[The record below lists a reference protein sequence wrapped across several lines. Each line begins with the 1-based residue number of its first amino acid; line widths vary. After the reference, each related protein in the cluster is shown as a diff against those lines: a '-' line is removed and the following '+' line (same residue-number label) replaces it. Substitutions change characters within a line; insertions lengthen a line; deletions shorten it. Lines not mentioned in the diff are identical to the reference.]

1 MFLSGYLS
9 MINLNIQL
17 QVIGLVLALMIIIMN
32 STRKKIGLMADFS
45 FELLSMTVALS
56 IIFDIWSVYTINKVN
71 DKRISEAYNMFVC
84 KTYIVTLTLVAAMA
98 FFYTLTEIYG
108 GAVLKK
114 SGLFGYVLLEMIA
127 IPAIYVLPL
136 EYHIDVRSI
145 YSYGYATDIGAA
157 VGLVYLALSCVYIVI
172 FRKRIDH
179 TRINAIAIFCLA
191 MTVAAVF
198 QNFNR
203 IHLISSVTVA
213 IGTVYIY
220 LRLED
225 PSSYTDKDT
234 ETFNVKALVK
244 YLDGIYSEGKQVSLM
259 NLNLAGS
266 RFFKDVYGDEV
277 FHKLMKS
284 LVTYLE
290 GSKKRAVF
298 NTEEMDFIIVFES
311 NSDFDNEVFAI
322 RQDLMSLWSIDS
334 IKVEL
339 NPTIITF
346 PKENIPYTSADDVIS
361 TLRFFATE
369 MKENG
374 RKDYM
379 VIGPN
384 DIKEKEQRD
393 MLENMLLEAM
403 DNNNIEVFYQP
414 IYDLRTGKI
423 FGAEALARVRNASGE
438 FIVNDDIIP
447 VAERSGII
455 LRMGFRIFE
464 GVCRFVSENPL
475 KKLKIKKITV
485 NLSSAQCVQRNF
497 ADDMIELMKMYDLD
511 GSNFIFEVTQSSVA
525 LSKESLMRNLYRL
538 SSFGVEIAS
547 DQFGKK
553 MAGFEELSALPVSM
567 VKIDRDV
574 LRTCFSE
581 DSGEMEKAGFAL
593 VALIKKMGKK
603 VAAVGVEDEHMVDE
617 LKKVKVHYVQGRF
630 MSDAVDEETFVKL
643 CKGEIKKNEQ
653 G

>member
-1 MFLSGYLS
+1 
-9 MINLNIQL
+9 MINLNTSM
-17 QVIGLVLALMIIIMN
+17 QVIGLVLAVMIIIMN

-45 FELLSMTVALS
+45 FELLSISVALS
-56 IIFDIWSVYTINKVN
+56 IVFDIWSVYTINLVN
-71 DKRISEAYNMFVC
+71 DRKISTEYNMFVC
-84 KTYIVTLTLVAAMA
+84 KTYIVTLTLVASMA

-108 GAVLKK
+108 GAVLKM
-114 SGLFGYVLLEMIA
+114 SRLFGYVLLEMLA

-145 YSYGYATDIGAA
+145 YTYGVATDIGAA
-157 VGLVYLALSCVYIVI
+157 VGLVFLVLSCVYIVI
-172 FRKRIDH
+172 FRKKIEH
-179 TRINAIAIFCLA
+179 SRINAIAGFCIA
-191 MTVAAVF
+191 MTAGAAF

-203 IHLISSVTVA
+203 EHLIASVTVA
-213 IGTVYIY
+213 IGIVYIY

-244 YLDGIYSEGKQVSLM
+244 YLDGVYSEGKTVSLM

-266 RFFKDVYGDEV
+266 RFFKDVYGDEIY
-277 FHKLMKS
+277 HKLMKS
-284 LVTYLE
+284 LVKYLE
-290 GSKKRAVF
+290 GSKRRSVF
-298 NTEEMDFIIVFES
+298 NTEEMDFIIVFDG
-311 NSDFDNEVFAI
+311 NANFDNEVFAI
-322 RQDLMSLWSIDS
+322 RQDLMSLWSVDA

-346 PKENIPYTSADDVIS
+346 PKENIPYSTAEEVIS

-393 MLENMLLEAM
+393 ILENMLLEAM

-414 IYDLRTGKI
+414 IYDLKTGKI
-423 FGAEALARVRNASGE
+423 FGAEALARVRNARGE

-455 LRMGFRIFE
+455 LRMGFRVFE
-464 GVCRFVSENPL
+464 GVCRFVSQNKL
-475 KKLKIKKITV
+475 RKLKIKKITV
-485 NLSSAQCVQRNF
+485 NLSSAQCIQRNF
-497 ADDMIELMKMYDLD
+497 ADDMIEIMKMYDLE
-511 GSNFIFEVTQSSVA
+511 GSNFIFEITHSGA
-525 LSKESLMRNLYRL
+525 MFSKESLIRNLYRL
-538 SSFGVEIAS
+538 SSYGVEIAS

-553 MAGFEELSALPVSM
+553 MGGFEELSALPISL
-567 VKIDRDV
+567 VKIDREV

-593 VALIKKMGKK
+593 VALVKKMGKK
-603 VAAVGVEDEHMVDE
+603 VAAVGVEDDHMLEE
-617 LKKVKVHYVQGRF
+617 LKRAKVHYVQGRL
-630 MSDAVDEETFVKL
+630 MADAVDADTFVKL
-643 CKGEIKKNEQ
+643 CKGELVEDEQ

>member
-1 MFLSGYLS
+1 
-9 MINLNIQL
+9 MINLNTNM
-17 QVIGLVLALMIIIMN
+17 QVIGLVLAVMIIIMN

-45 FELLSMTVALS
+45 FELLSISVAVS
-56 IIFDIWSVYTINKVN
+56 IVFDIWSVYTINLAN
-71 DKRISEAYNMFVC
+71 DRKISESYNMFVC
-84 KTYIVTLTLVAAMA
+84 KTYMVTLTLVAAMA

-108 GAVLKK
+108 GAVLKMRR
-114 SGLFGYVLLEMIA
+114 FFAYVLLELLA
-127 IPAIYVLPL
+127 IPAVYVLPL
-136 EYHIDVRSI
+136 EYHVDVKSI
-145 YSYGYATDIGAA
+145 YSYGQATDVGVA
-157 VGLVYLALSCVYIVI
+157 VGLAFLVLSCVYLVI

-179 TRINAIAIFCLA
+179 SRINAIAIFCIA
-191 MTVAAVF
+191 MTAAAAF
-198 QNFNR
+198 QALNR
-203 IHLISSVTVA
+203 QHLIASVTVA

-234 ETFNVKALVK
+234 DTFNVKALVK
-244 YLDGIYSEGKQVSLM
+244 YLDGVYSEGKTVSLM

-266 RFFKDVYGDEV
+266 RFFKDVYGEEV
-277 FHKLMKS
+277 YHKLMKS
-284 LVTYLE
+284 LVKFLE

-298 NTEEMDFIIVFES
+298 NTDEMDFIIVFES
-311 NSDFDNEVFAI
+311 NANFDNEVFSI
-322 RQDLMSLWSIDS
+322 RQELMSLWRIDN

-346 PKENIPYTSADDVIS
+346 PKENIPYSTADEVIS

-393 MLENMLLEAM
+393 VLENMLLEAM

-455 LRMGFRIFE
+455 LRMGFRVFE
-464 GVCRFVSENPL
+464 GVCRFVSANKL
-475 KKLKIKKITV
+475 RKLKIKKITI
-485 NLSSAQCVQRNF
+485 NISSAQCIQRNF
-497 ADDMIELMKMYDLD
+497 ADDMIDMMKMYELD
-511 GSNFIFEVTQSSVA
+511 GSNFIFEITHSA
-525 LSKESLMRNLYRL
+525 TLFSKESLIRNLYRL
-538 SSFGVEIAS
+538 SSYGVEIAS

-553 MAGFEELSALPVSM
+553 MGGFEELSTLPISM
-567 VKIDRDV
+567 VKIDREV

-581 DSGEMEKAGFAL
+581 ESGEMEKAGLAL
-593 VALIKKMGKK
+593 VALVKKMGKK
-603 VAAVGVEDEHMVDE
+603 VAAVGVEDDHMLEE
-617 LKKVKVHYVQGRF
+617 LKAAKVHYVQGRL
-630 MSDAVDEETFVKL
+630 MSDAVDAETFVKL
-643 CKGEIKKNEQ
+643 CKGEVVGNEQ
-653 G
+653 S